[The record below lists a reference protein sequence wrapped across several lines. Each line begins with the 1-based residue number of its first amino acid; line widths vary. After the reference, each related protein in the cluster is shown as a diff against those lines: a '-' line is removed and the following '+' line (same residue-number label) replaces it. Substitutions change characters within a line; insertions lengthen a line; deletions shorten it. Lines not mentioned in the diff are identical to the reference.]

1 MLRKD
6 IRKGWIW
13 AVSTLWAGT
22 VLAQPVAAPHV
33 PSRPDSHMVAQL
45 WESAWQ
51 RQPEAAGEG
60 AWQQA
65 AQARQETAGSWVAGP
80 MALEASTKTDRFNN
94 RNGQREYEVG
104 VAIPLWMPGERASS
118 ARWADAES
126 LALSSRM
133 LAAKLR
139 TAGQVRQA
147 WWAWQRAQA
156 ELVAAQDRTR
166 SADELAQDVARRVRA
181 GDLAQADRN
190 QADGALAS
198 ARSAL
203 AIAQAEEIT
212 QREALLALTG
222 IESIPSQAD
231 SAQPEQSGVRVQPA
245 SAQPS
250 GALLG
255 NHPALLELQHKA
267 LAARRSSELV
277 SHQKYANPEL
287 TLATTRDRGGYGER
301 YNQTITVG
309 VRIPFGT
316 GSRHTEQLSSA
327 NAQALEAESAL
338 AAQRTRLLSE
348 IRTAQSREL
357 ATSTQMQ
364 AASERQR
371 LAQQT
376 RTFYQKSFAMGETD
390 MPTRLRIE
398 QEATEAE
405 RAALLAKVE
414 HAAAISS
421 LLQAQGTLPQPTET
435 FTDISGT
442 R

>member
-1 MLRKD
+1 M
-6 IRKGWIW
+6 
-13 AVSTLWAGT
+13 
-22 VLAQPVAAPHV
+22 
-33 PSRPDSHMVAQL
+33 
-45 WESAWQ
+45 
-51 RQPEAAGEG
+51 
-60 AWQQA
+60 
-65 AQARQETAGSWVAGP
+65 
-80 MALEASTKTDRFNN
+80 
-94 RNGQREYEVG
+94 
-104 VAIPLWMPGERASS
+104 
-118 ARWADAES
+118 
-126 LALSSRM
+126 
-133 LAAKLR
+133 
-139 TAGQVRQA
+139 
-147 WWAWQRAQA
+147 
-156 ELVAAQDRTR
+156 
-166 SADELAQDVARRVRA
+166 ARRVRA

-267 LAARRSSELV
+267 LAARRSAELV